1 MIFPLTFSISWIN
14 FFQPLIFGVTK
25 WDREI
30 EGIKDKDI
38 IALTDRSHIK
48 APFLCLL
55 ATLRRKKGTKETK
68 RREKGEGKMISQH
81 IFYYFTG
88 GRVWLSHVFASSP
101 SSTPVIFFYLI
112 HTHTCTRFLVFT
124 HPIFPLQPSLSH
136 FLTCSVVPLI

>member
-14 FFQPLIFGVTK
+14 FFQQLIFGVTK

-30 EGIKDKDI
+30 DGIKDKDI

-112 HTHTCTRFLVFT
+112 HTLVHAFWFS
-124 HPIFPLQPSLSH
+124 PIPFSLSSH
-136 FLTCSVVPLI
+136 LSHTFSPVL